1 MKLRLPVRGAWT
13 DINIL
18 VDKLS
23 SLNEKFNAL
32 TTLLSEES
40 LKKQNAFSSMSD
52 LKVKLQNLTIEH
64 ETCIKHCATLL

>member
-1 MKLRLPVRGAWT
+1 MKLKLPVRGAWT

-32 TTLLSEES
+32 TTLLSEEK
-40 LKKQNAFSSMSD
+40 LKKQ

>member
-1 MKLRLPVRGAWT
+1 MKLKLPVRGAWT

-40 LKKQNAFSSMSD
+40 
-52 LKVKLQNLTIEH
+52 
-64 ETCIKHCATLL
+64 

>member
-1 MKLRLPVRGAWT
+1 MKLKLPVRGAWT

-23 SLNEKFNAL
+23 SLNKKFNAL

-40 LKKQNAFSSMSD
+40 LKKQ

>member
-1 MKLRLPVRGAWT
+1 MKLKLPVRGAWT

-23 SLNEKFNAL
+23 SLNEKFNTL

-40 LKKQNAFSSMSD
+40 LKKQ

>member
-1 MKLRLPVRGAWT
+1 MKLKLPVRGAWT
-13 DINIL
+13 DINIP

-40 LKKQNAFSSMSD
+40 LKKQ

>member
-1 MKLRLPVRGAWT
+1 MKLKLPVRGAWT

-40 LKKQNAFSSMSD
+40 LKKQ

>member
-1 MKLRLPVRGAWT
+1 MKLKLPVRGAWT

-23 SLNEKFNAL
+23 RKKKKFNAL

-40 LKKQNAFSSMSD
+40 LKKQ

>member
-40 LKKQNAFSSMSD
+40 LKKQ

>member
-1 MKLRLPVRGAWT
+1 MPSLFTAFKKINSSDRIIGFSAYNQKNLESEKMEFKLPVREAWT
-13 DINIL
+13 HINIL

-40 LKKQNAFSSMSD
+40 
-52 LKVKLQNLTIEH
+52 
-64 ETCIKHCATLL
+64 

>member
-1 MKLRLPVRGAWT
+1 MKLKLPVREAWT

-40 LKKQNAFSSMSD
+40 LKKQ